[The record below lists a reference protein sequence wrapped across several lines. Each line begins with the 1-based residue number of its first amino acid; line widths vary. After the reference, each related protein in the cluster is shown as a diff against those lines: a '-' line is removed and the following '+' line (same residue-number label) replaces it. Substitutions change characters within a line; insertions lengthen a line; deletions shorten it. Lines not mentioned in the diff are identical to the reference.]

1 MVRPWGEKEQQPV
14 ERLCIQ
20 DVRIAK
26 VIRDRVSNHLAGGID
41 AVDLKD

>member
-1 MVRPWGEKEQQPV
+1 VVRPWGEKEQQPV

-20 DVRIAK
+20 DVHIAK
-26 VIRDRVSNHLAGGID
+26 VTRDRVSSHLDGGID